1 MNEIR
6 NTGRT
11 HQPEREGSFEY
22 FDAVT
27 EAMAVG
33 RCDRAHEGLF
43 NGRNLFMTPPT
54 GKAKTRTILVRG
66 LGSMTAKS
74 LVMSVLGKNVWE
86 GEDKPRSRP
95 IFHKNGNP
103 ADIRSENLTFDRRE
117 AGEISS

>member
-11 HQPEREGSFEY
+11 HQPERVGNFEY

-27 EAMAVG
+27 KVMAIG
-33 RCDRAHEGLF
+33 FCDPAHEVIF
-43 NGRNLFMTPPT
+43 NGRNLFMTPPA
-54 GKAKTRTILVRG
+54 GRAKTRTILVRG

-74 LVMSVLGKNVWE
+74 LVMSALGENVWE
-86 GEDKPRSRP
+86 GEDNPRSRH

-117 AGEISS
+117 AGEISG